1 MFCLTVLMDGLS
13 PRRHDLAAQHGLS
26 FLLETAGFSL
36 IFDCGAGESTWS
48 NALGL
53 GRDLTRLDAIV
64 LSHGHYDHAGGLTSF
79 PQRLPPVYT
88 SPGFLCPKY
97 ARCGPGYTCLSPGFS
112 TGFWAGVDHRT
123 VDGQTPLRPDIL
135 LIGGFPRY
143 YPFEAVSG
151 RYLRRGTEGMEPD
164 EFTDEICLAVVTER
178 GVTMV
183 VGCAHPGI
191 CNMVRHVQTVT
202 GRPVIR
208 LVGGLHL
215 NKAEPARLEATAQ
228 VMAGWPQLTCLG
240 LNHCTGQAAET
251 RLAQGRQAG
260 HLAPG
265 DCLFWS

>member
-1 MFCLTVLMDGLS
+1 
-13 PRRHDLAAQHGLS
+13 
-26 FLLETAGFSL
+26 
-36 IFDCGAGESTWS
+36 
-48 NALGL
+48 
-53 GRDLTRLDAIV
+53 
-64 LSHGHYDHAGGLTSF
+64 
-79 PQRLPPVYT
+79 
-88 SPGFLCPKY
+88 
-97 ARCGPGYTCLSPGFS
+97 
-112 TGFWAGVDHRT
+112 
-123 VDGQTPLRPDIL
+123 
-135 LIGGFPRY
+135 
-143 YPFEAVSG
+143 
-151 RYLRRGTEGMEPD
+151 MEPD

-260 HLAPG
+260 IPQGEAGADALVQKIPGKHQVNVRLPLSRLLQQDFQGQLLHPALRLFPGGLAEIGILVGIVEVGP
-265 DCLFWS
+265 